1 MKAVVYRGPFDVAV
15 EEVPDPRIEQPLDA
29 VIRIT
34 TANICGSD
42 LHPYEGRAPLEAGM
56 VLGHEN
62 MGVVEDVGPG
72 VNRIKVGDRVSVPFN
87 IACGSCRNCDAGW
100 TSACLRANPSGR
112 PTAGYGYPMMGPYW
126 GGQAEY
132 LRVPWADFNLLE
144 LPAGTEHETD
154 FTLLSDVFP
163 TGYHGTELAH
173 VGPGN
178 TVAIFGAGPV
188 GLMAAHSAVLRG
200 ASQVFV
206 VDKEADRLQLAGRL
220 GATAINFAE
229 ANPTEVIL
237 DCTDGFGV
245 DCGVEAVGYQA
256 HDPTGQE
263 HPEMVLD
270 NLVEVIRATGRLGV
284 VGVYNPQDP
293 GAATEEAKQGPVCV
307 QLRPGV
313 RQGHQHGPGPVPGE
327 ALQPPA
333 AGFDHPRSGE
343 ALDHRLPRAAAG
355 GRPGGL
361 RQVRQASRGLDQG
374 PAPPRSISPTPEVMP
389 AILATGSGPA
399 RGRGCR

>member
-29 VIRIT
+29 IIRIT
-34 TANICGSD
+34 TTNICGSD
-42 LHPYEGRAPLEAGM
+42 LHPYEGRAPLDAGM

-62 MGVVEDVGPG
+62 MGMVEEVGLG
-72 VNRIKVGDRVSVPFN
+72 VNRITPGDRVSVPFN
-87 IACGSCRNCDAGW
+87 ISCGSCRNCDAGW

-112 PTAGYGYPMMGPYW
+112 PTARYGYPMMGPYW

-132 LRVPWADFNLLE
+132 LRVPWADFNLLK

-154 FTLLSDVFP
+154 FAMLSDIFP
-163 TGYHGTELAH
+163 TGYHGTELAQ
-173 VGPGN
+173 VGPGD

-188 GLMAAHSAVLRG
+188 GLMAAHSAALRG

-206 VDKEADRLQLAGRL
+206 VDKEPDRLKLAERF
-220 GATAINFAE
+220 GAIAVNFADVD
-229 ANPTEVIL
+229 PTEVIT

-270 NLVEVIRATGRLGV
+270 KLIEVIRATGRLGV

-293 GAATEEAKQGPVCV
+293 GAATETAKEGRYAFTYGLVFDKGISMGQGQCPVKRYNR
-307 QLRPGV
+307 QLRDLIIRSRATPSLIV
-313 RQGHQHGPGPVPGE
+313 SHELPLDAAPE
-327 ALQPPA
+327 AYDKFDKRVDGWTKVLLHPA
-333 AGFDHPRSGE
+333 A
-343 ALDHRLPRAAAG
+343 
-355 GRPGGL
+355 
-361 RQVRQASRGLDQG
+361 
-374 PAPPRSISPTPEVMP
+374 
-389 AILATGSGPA
+389 
-399 RGRGCR
+399 